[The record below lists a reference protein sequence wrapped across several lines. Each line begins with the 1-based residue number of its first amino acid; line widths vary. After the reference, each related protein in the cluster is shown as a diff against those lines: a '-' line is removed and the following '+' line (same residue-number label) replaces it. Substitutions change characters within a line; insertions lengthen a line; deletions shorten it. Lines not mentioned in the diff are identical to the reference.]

1 LITVETFEV
10 KREHEVNFTGKKF
23 ETISERTK
31 LTHEVTGDNFII
43 NTSTYN
49 QLKEKGDSD
58 IKIFEYIESV
68 MKD

>member
-1 LITVETFEV
+1 MIAVEMFEV
-10 KREHEVNFTGKKF
+10 KQEHEVTFTGKKF
-23 ETISERTK
+23 ETVSERTK
-31 LTHEVTGDNFII
+31 LTHEVTGDSFII

-49 QLKEKGDSD
+49 ELKEKGDSD